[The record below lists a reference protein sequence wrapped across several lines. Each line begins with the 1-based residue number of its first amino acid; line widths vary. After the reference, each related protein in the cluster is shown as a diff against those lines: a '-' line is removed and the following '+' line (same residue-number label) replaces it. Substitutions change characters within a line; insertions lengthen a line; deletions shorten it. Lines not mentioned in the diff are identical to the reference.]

1 MVDSS
6 YFIKVV
12 ILKKGM
18 AVFFSSN
25 ELLSLFLCKDKNLN
39 YDNE

>member
-18 AVFFSSN
+18 AVFF
-25 ELLSLFLCKDKNLN
+25 FQMN
-39 YDNE
+39 YFPYFCEKIKI

>member
-25 ELLSLFLCKDKNLN
+25 EYFPYFCEKIKI
-39 YDNE
+39 